1 MRLGVR
7 TSRSRRFSVELG
19 GVSGWPMAR
28 FGGLGASLMSPAGAS
43 APYRDRVAAVPGI
56 GGELLAEGC
65 GAIAIALVE
74 AV

>member
-1 MRLGVR
+1 M
-7 TSRSRRFSVELG
+7 ELG